1 MVTKER
7 TVWRVKSGNTTR
19 WFDGEVN
26 ARDFACNRYDTEI
39 DGVPFIE
46 QITLSELL
54 HRANQLE
61 MKSETRG
68 ISVPGDS
75 YQQL

>member
-1 MVTKER
+1 MDVKER
-7 TVWRVKSGNTTR
+7 TVWRVQSGNTTR
-19 WFDGEVN
+19 WFAGEVT
-26 ARDFACNRYDTEI
+26 ARDFAGDRYDTEL
-39 DGVPFIE
+39 DGVPFIQ

-54 HRANQLE
+54 HRVNQLE
-61 MKSETRG
+61 MRSETQG